1 MTFNTKNDKIFYG
14 NEQRRKS
21 FVWGGIFSGLIAIT
35 LLIIGIAGQMGAGT
49 TVGMTVAGVLFFPFL
64 SCLYLKNNFVGD
76 MVEEV
81 ASWGFVRFPGLI
93 FSLDLDGIIWF
104 ITVKLLFAILGFI
117 LAFACVVLAIA
128 LGYVISLFVYPFALV
143 KSIKRPE
150 LSERI

>member
-1 MTFNTKNDKIFYG
+1 M
-14 NEQRRKS
+14 
-21 FVWGGIFSGLIAIT
+21 
-35 LLIIGIAGQMGAGT
+35 
-49 TVGMTVAGVLFFPFL
+49 VL
-64 SCLYLKNNFVGD
+64 D
-76 MVEEV
+76 V

-128 LGYVISLFVYPFALV
+128 LGYVISIFVYPFALI
-143 KSIKRPE
+143 KSIKRPD